1 MERVAR
7 YDVCR
12 RGLPGSPAHP
22 ADAPPH
28 LPTVPH
34 EPPVDLDYEATL
46 AACAAGDRQ
55 AMRRLYEHEG
65 PRLLGVALR
74 IVRQRALAEDI
85 VHDACLNI
93 WTRAASFD
101 AQRGSARG
109 WIYSV
114 VRNLALNAVRDAGRQ
129 VDVDD
134 DTTHALQDEQAALAH
149 REVAE
154 AFELNAS
161 LGRLQHC
168 LEALDP
174 ARRHCVLHA
183 YVDGCSHGEIAERL
197 GAPLGTVKAWI
208 RRSLTSL
215 RECMA

>member
-1 MERVAR
+1 MP
-7 YDVCR
+7 D
-12 RGLPGSPAHP
+12 
-22 ADAPPH
+22 
-28 LPTVPH
+28 T
-34 EPPVDLDYEATL
+34 PVDFDYEATL
-46 AACAAGDRQ
+46 VACAAGDRI
-55 AMRRLYEHEG
+55 AMRRLYEQEG
-65 PRLLGVALR
+65 ARLLGVAMR

-85 VHDACLNI
+85 VHDACVNI

-101 AQRGSARG
+101 AARGSARG

-114 VRNLALNAVRDAGRQ
+114 VRNLALNAVRDASRH
-129 VDVDD
+129 VDVDE
-134 DTTHALQDEQAALAH
+134 DTTQALEADMSVQAYQ
-149 REVAE
+149 EVAQ

-168 LEALDP
+168 LAGLDP
-174 ARRHCVLHA
+174 ARRNCVLHA

-208 RRSLTSL
+208 RRSLVSL